1 MNNGSEEPSVL
12 QGNRLFTLA
21 DTHFARLGLI
31 SDDERAALE
40 QVSVTPRTL
49 SAGDELIQAGSS
61 PDSLYFMTEGWAY
74 RSITTRSGARQIPTL
89 VAAGGVCNLDNLL
102 FERADF
108 GVRAITN
115 ITMLAVPRNQALELS
130 AQYPGVSR
138 AFALLALAE
147 NAILTQW
154 AVGLGRRSALE
165 RLAHLLCEMS
175 VRIGAN
181 DADGRSFD
189 LPLTQELLAD
199 MLGLTAV
206 HVNRSMQHL
215 RTSGFIA
222 TAGRCVTILDTDAL
236 RHLAQFDPGYLNQIA
251 EYVASP
257 PPPAPDRVK
266 EDTVVPFSR
275 RVAAPQRATARDDEL
290 LLRETHHRCSNDL
303 QLIVGLLELQSRRAA
318 SEETRQALAD
328 AVERVG
334 ILARSRNALNGE
346 RQPSLE
352 VALKQVCE
360 GLQAHAEPRS
370 IMISAH
376 VENEIRGLSPA
387 QITTLS
393 LVVNE
398 LATNAIKHAFDIGTA
413 GHIQIRIGANIGRG
427 LAVIVEDDGRPFHDA
442 PVGMGSGLGLGLAK
456 RLMASIG
463 GLFIPPP
470 PGSKAFELRLP
481 TDGG

>member
-1 MNNGSEEPSVL
+1 MNNGLEEPSIL
-12 QGNRLFTLA
+12 QGHRLFTLA
-21 DTHFARLGLI
+21 DTHFARLGII
-31 SDDERAALE
+31 SDDERAALA
-40 QVSVTPRTL
+40 QVPVTLRTL
-49 SAGDELIQAGSS
+49 SAGDELLRAGSS
-61 PDSLYFMTEGWAY
+61 PGNLYFLGEGWAY

-108 GVRAITN
+108 GVRAITK
-115 ITMLAVPRNQALELS
+115 ITMLALPRNQAVELS
-130 AQYPGVSR
+130 ARHPGVSR

-165 RLAHLLCEMS
+165 RLAHLLCELS
-175 VRIGAN
+175 IRIGTN
-181 DADGRSFD
+181 DAAGDSLD
-189 LPLTQELLAD
+189 LPLTQELLGD

-222 TAGRCVTILDTDAL
+222 TVGRSITILDSDAL

-251 EYVASP
+251 EYVASQ

-266 EDTVVPFSR
+266 EDTVVPLSR
-275 RVAAPQRATARDDEL
+275 RVAVPQRTPIRDDEL
-290 LLRETHHRCSNDL
+290 LLRETRHRCNNDL
-303 QLIVGLLELQSRRAA
+303 QLIVGLLELQRRRAA
-318 SEETRQALAD
+318 SDETRQALAD

-334 ILARSRNALNGE
+334 ILARSRNALNSE
-346 RQPSLE
+346 RQLSLE
-352 VALKQVCE
+352 AALRQVCD
-360 GLQAHAEPRS
+360 GLRAHAEPRA
-370 IMISAH
+370 ILITIHAETETH
-376 VENEIRGLSPA
+376 GLSPA

-398 LATNAIKHAFDIGTA
+398 LATNAIKHAFDNGRA
-413 GHIQIRIGANIGRG
+413 GNIRIRIDANTSYGVT
-427 LAVIVEDDGRPFHDA
+427 VIFEDDGRPFHDSPA
-442 PVGMGSGLGLGLAK
+442 GRGSGLGLGLAK

-481 TDGG
+481 TASA